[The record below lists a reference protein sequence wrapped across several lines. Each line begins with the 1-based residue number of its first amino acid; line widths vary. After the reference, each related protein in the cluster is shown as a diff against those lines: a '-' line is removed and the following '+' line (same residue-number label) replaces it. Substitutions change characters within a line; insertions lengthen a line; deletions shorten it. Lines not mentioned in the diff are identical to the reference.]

1 MAVFTIAG
9 LILKEAVRR
18 RTFVGTLLMGLLVLA
33 LSMLPILIR
42 ERMLSEVH
50 AGRMAE
56 VQFLTRFP
64 FARSVITLLC
74 LSVIKT
80 LGSLFA
86 VIMAGG
92 AISWEIERG
101 MLSVILSKPVP
112 RWQILLGKWI
122 GLNIVLMGS
131 VYLWAAMV
139 WASLT
144 LQTHEDRTP
153 ILVAGLYLMLYPLL
167 VCTLTLTLSTMTQR
181 LVGTSLALVIMA
193 VAWFD
198 GIFNAIGENVGVD
211 IVKVMARIMGMLL
224 PQGYIGWWVE
234 HAMDKISVANPR
246 PGQTGQSP
254 TYITDWGIQHL
265 HFAHLDALYVAAY
278 IIIIFIVGAVVFQR
292 RDI

>member
-80 LGSLFA
+80 LGALFA

-92 AISWEIERG
+92 AISGEIERG
-101 MLSVILSKPVP
+101 LLSVILSKPVP

-153 ILVAGLYLMLYPLL
+153 ILIAGFYLMLYPLV

-181 LVGTSLALVIMA
+181 LVGTSLALVLMA
-193 VAWFD
+193 IAWFD

-211 IVKVMARIMGMLL
+211 IVKVMARIMGMIL

-234 HAMDKISVANPR
+234 HTMDKISVANPR

-254 TYITDWGIQHL
+254 TYITDWGVQHL
-265 HFAHLDALYVAAY
+265 RFAHLDAIYVAAY
-278 IIIIFIVGAVVFQR
+278 VIIIFIVGAVVFQR